1 MVKGAR
7 FELISGVPSRL
18 SLYGLLFAWLCASG
32 SLLDVAQGF
41 AWLRMCAGY
50 TQTMPLSA
58 AVHRTFDP
66 EKPCEICTAV
76 LNARKAAEAGHQPA
90 EQAVIEKM
98 LLIAFS
104 TEPELPAPVFEV
116 WPALVDVFAEA
127 RSYPVPVPP
136 PRGGALC

>member
-1 MVKGAR
+1 MADFAGWFLGMR
-7 FELISGVPSRL
+7 CRL

-50 TQTMPLSA
+50 TQTMPLTVA
-58 AVHRTFDP
+58 LHRTFDP

-90 EQAVIEKM
+90 EKALIEKM
-98 LLIAFS
+98 TLIAAS
-104 TEPELPAPVFEV
+104 AEPELTPPVFEV
-116 WPALVDVFAEA
+116 WPALVNLFAEA

-136 PRGGALC
+136 PRCGAVC